1 MATSSRTLSPGGAL
15 LRASR
20 MFSLPA
26 PIPPPP
32 SNNPASPHH
41 SETATTAYPTH
52 QVITTLPSA
61 RKQGDWGLKRPL
73 PPKST
78 TRTTHP
84 LLRVKA
90 IDTVE
95 QITDFSSGADHAI
108 TLRKFQEL
116 GLPVTSQRTA
126 AGDSATSGVNKMYL
140 PQKSAFEDEFDV
152 TDVPPEKRTEN
163 LETRWK
169 FSGPW
174 LAGMPPGEF
183 QRWLVREVR
192 PKRAAFREFLR
203 NKIANELNAA
213 AATAA
218 LDKAE
223 EAPTP
228 IDVSSV
234 TEDQVID
241 FLRRM
246 RYDKQPIYDLV
257 GEFLDLAPLKPP
269 TLAQTG
275 LPEQTPAK
283 LEYKDLNSPYAEHG
297 PPVTHPSA
305 GLSYLRT
312 SMYMENHPI
321 YGPQKEHT
329 PAVARVLRPH
339 QSRLGT
345 RAKLGVA
352 GFVVDSGSSGDTK
365 TNQKSDNRMSS
376 LDPSI
381 VGGQKVWV
389 QPRQAYVDST
399 GHVMLKVSD
408 ASAES
413 VLVAQELVGDAVVLG
428 TVKKT
433 QPLQRTET
441 AQDLRSRYKARPTS
455 SAPAMSSAQDYGLKP

>member
-73 PPKST
+73 PLKST

-84 LLRVKA
+84 LLRIKA

-126 AGDSATSGVNKMYL
+126 AGDSAASSVNKMYL
-140 PQKSAFEDEFDV
+140 PQKSAFEDELDV

-163 LETRWK
+163 LEMRWK

-183 QRWLVREVR
+183 QRWLAREVR

-203 NKIANELNAA
+203 GKIASELNEA

-223 EAPTP
+223 PAPAP
-228 IDVSSV
+228 IDASSV
-234 TEDQVID
+234 TEDQVVD

-269 TLAQTG
+269 TLVQTG
-275 LPEQTPAK
+275 LPEQTPIK
-283 LEYKDLNSPYAEHG
+283 LEYKDVNSPYAEHG

-312 SMYMENHPI
+312 SMYMENHPL
-321 YGPQKEHT
+321 YGPQKEHA
-329 PAVARVLRPH
+329 PVVARVLRPR
-339 QSRLGT
+339 QNRLGT

-352 GFVVDSGSSGDTK
+352 GFVVDSGHCGDAK
-365 TNQKSDNRMSS
+365 ANQKAESSMSI
-376 LDPSI
+376 LNPDV
-381 VGGQKVWV
+381 VGGHKLWV

-399 GHVMLKVSD
+399 GHVMLTVSD
-408 ASAES
+408 ASQES

-428 TVKKT
+428 TSKRS
-433 QPLQRTET
+433 QPQQRAET
-441 AQDLRSRYKARPTS
+441 ALDLRNRYKARPTS
-455 SAPAMSSAQDYGLKP
+455 SAPALSSAQDYGLKP